1 MSSDAIQHEVLALLK
16 QLGDDPAMNTDA
28 AHEVVKVLLDPTKN
42 TADLMATF
50 AETWD
55 KQAAQAFSPATEVEP
70 PLETPKGFSFLQKI
84 KDNKAAHIAAH
95 GGQTIVYTD
104 GGCQTAFPFIGSHAW
119 TATMPNAAPKTK
131 VATLSGTTNTRMELM
146 AIYMALEEL
155 EIGPPIVLYADSM
168 YAINCASTWADTWM
182 KNGWK
187 TSNGLPVKNRDLI
200 EPVRLLARLHTIE
213 FKHVKGH
220 MGNGGNAYV
229 DDLCSQA
236 IKAVLKEFQVS
247 GYAGPNDA
255 GNKDGGSTP

>member
-119 TATMPNAAPKTK
+119 TATLPNAPPKTK
-131 VATLSGTTNTRMELM
+131 VATLSGTTNNRMELM

-187 TSNGLPVKNRDLI
+187 TSDGKPVKNRDLV

-220 MGNGGNAYV
+220 MGNGGNEYV
-229 DDLCSQA
+229 DDLCTKA
-236 IKAVLKEFQVS
+236 IKAVLKEFHAS
-247 GYAGPNDA
+247 GHAGPNDV
-255 GNKDGGSTP
+255 GNKDDWNTP